1 MPQYTTHTKDALSPF
16 ARRWRSEFWNIYKCF
31 SRFLNLNVLYCV
43 KWVPP
48 PLHLIKINV
57 DAAWNPSK
65 ASIAV
70 VARDH
75 RGFVLKAWSKH
86 LDASDPMIAEATA
99 IWWGLELAIQKGD
112 LVENQ

>member
-1 MPQYTTHTKDALSPF
+1 VGPS
-16 ARRWRSEFWNIYKCF
+16 
-31 SRFLNLNVLYCV
+31 
-43 KWVPP
+43 P

-86 LDASDPMIAEATA
+86 LDASDPMIAEATT
-99 IWWGLELAIQKGD
+99 IWWGLELAIQKGFQD
-112 LVENQ
+112 IIIESDAKACIDALLGNPQETSWKSVTCVLILKL